1 MDESKQNRK
10 TPLTTVSISQE
21 MASRLD
27 ELLKNKYPGMKRKEF
42 LEGAV
47 LYFERTGYDLS
58 SDQMDFSSLELLT
71 SRLEASAK
79 IIDEENKGRA
89 ELKQLFLDIQQKQL
103 ALPSS
108 ADITAANIAKAS
120 AEAELNLS
128 KKDIESMTVDLRKAD
143 LKNAELLQEIAA
155 LKAQKDDE
163 KTKYW
168 ENIEWHKAQ
177 LKDQKDETAT
187 LRNKL
192 AVAIRE
198 LERCSSGIFT
208 KPSKTVIES
217 LKS

>member
-1 MDESKQNRK
+1 
-10 TPLTTVSISQE
+10 
-21 MASRLD
+21 
-27 ELLKNKYPGMKRKEF
+27 
-42 LEGAV
+42 
-47 LYFERTGYDLS
+47 
-58 SDQMDFSSLELLT
+58 
-71 SRLEASAK
+71 
-79 IIDEENKGRA
+79 
-89 ELKQLFLDIQQKQL
+89 
-103 ALPSS
+103 
-108 ADITAANIAKAS
+108 
-120 AEAELNLS
+120 
-128 KKDIESMTVDLRKAD
+128 MTVDLRKAD